1 MKKKI
6 IIMLL
11 ILSCFS
17 FSKNKIKNTTG
28 LAVKPEFNI
37 SNDYRKDITPSG
49 TDTISSNREKYF
61 SFLEYSG
68 KKWNTVFI
76 EEMTVFKFV
85 REKLS
90 LYRDT
95 AILFLPRN
103 KRIVCVPK
111 ENNISEVFLNGEIQI
126 KTTERNGNIC
136 TKSPVEKVLVFSSK
150 IDTKEIGKINIDFNG
165 KIFLNEKRSKEFFK

>member
-37 SNDYRKDITPSG
+37 LNDYRKDITPSG

-95 AILFLPRN
+95 AILFLPRS

>member
-1 MKKKI
+1 
-6 IIMLL
+6 
-11 ILSCFS
+11 
-17 FSKNKIKNTTG
+17 
-28 LAVKPEFNI
+28 
-37 SNDYRKDITPSG
+37 
-49 TDTISSNREKYF
+49 
-61 SFLEYSG
+61 
-68 KKWNTVFI
+68 
-76 EEMTVFKFV
+76 MTVFKFV
-85 REKLS
+85 REKLP

-95 AILFLPRN
+95 AILFLPRS